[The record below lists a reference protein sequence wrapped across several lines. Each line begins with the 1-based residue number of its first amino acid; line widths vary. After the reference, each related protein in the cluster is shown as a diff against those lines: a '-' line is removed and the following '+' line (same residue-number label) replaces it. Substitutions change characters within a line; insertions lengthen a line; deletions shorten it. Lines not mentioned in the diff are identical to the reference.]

1 MSLER
6 WLMVAGLLAALFLPA
21 LPASAKSAGDGGSAS
36 GGGILP
42 GATASDPVNI
52 DADKLDYFDKEQK
65 LIYSGSVIVVNGPS
79 TLKISRMTIFLEN
92 KKGAAKDAPGG
103 GGGGGGATSDK
114 VRHVE
119 GEGPVTLVSP
129 DQIATGDH
137 LTYDRADNK
146 VHLTGNVTWTQG
158 ETVVKGEHLV
168 YDLTTKE
175 AQVLASDKPAKEGA
189 AAPSQRIHSM
199 FTPKNK

>member
-1 MSLER
+1 MSLKR
-6 WLMVAGLLAALFLPA
+6 WPAIAASLAALLLSSPPA
-21 LPASAKSAGDGGSAS
+21 VGAPAAKSG

-42 GATASDPVNI
+42 GATASDPVNV

-65 LIYSGSVIVVNGPS
+65 LIYSGSVIVANGPS
-79 TLKISRMTIFLEN
+79 TLKTARMTILLDN
-92 KKGAAKDAPGG
+92 KKGAGKDAGG
-103 GGGGGGATSDK
+103 AGGGAASSDK

-119 GEGPVTLVSP
+119 AEGPVTLVSP

-137 LTYDRADNK
+137 LTYDRGDNK

-158 ETVVKGEHLV
+158 ETVVKGDHLV

-175 AQVLASDKPAKEGA
+175 AHVLASDSSGKDGGA
-189 AAPSQRIHSM
+189 GQGQRIHSM

>member
-1 MSLER
+1 MSLTR
-6 WLMVAGLLAALFLPA
+6 LAAIAASLAALLLSGLPA
-21 LPASAKSAGDGGSAS
+21 AGAPAATKAG

-42 GATASDPVNI
+42 GATASDPVNV

-79 TLKISRMTIFLEN
+79 TLKTSRMTIFLDN
-92 KKGAAKDAPGG
+92 KKGAAKDAGG
-103 GGGGGGATSDK
+103 AGGGASSSDK
-114 VRHVE
+114 VRHVDAD
-119 GEGPVTLVSP
+119 GPVTLVSP
-129 DQIATGDH
+129 DQVATGDH
-137 LTYDRADNK
+137 LTYDRGDNK

-175 AQVLASDKPAKEGA
+175 AHVLASDSSGREGGA
-189 AAPSQRIHSM
+189 AQGQRIHSM

>member
-1 MSLER
+1 MSLNR
-6 WLMVAGLLAALFLPA
+6 WPAIAALLAALLLSAEAAGAQSP
-21 LPASAKSAGDGGSAS
+21 AKSG

-65 LIYSGSVIVVNGPS
+65 LIYGGSVIVVNGPS
-79 TLKISRMTIFLEN
+79 TLKTSRMTIFLDN
-92 KKGAAKDAPGG
+92 KKGAGKDGQGEAGG
-103 GGGGGGATSDK
+103 SSSDK

-119 GEGPVTLVSP
+119 AEGPVTLVSP

-137 LTYDRADNK
+137 LTYDRGDNK

-158 ETVVKGEHLV
+158 ENVVKGDHLV

-175 AQVLASDKPAKEGA
+175 AHVLARDGSGKEGGGT
-189 AAPSQRIHSM
+189 PGQRIHSM

>member
-1 MSLER
+1 MMVPNR
-6 WLMVAGLLAALFLPA
+6 WPAIAALLAALLLLGSPA
-21 LPASAKSAGDGGSAS
+21 AGAPASKS
-36 GGGILP
+36 GGGLLP

-65 LIYSGSVIVVNGPS
+65 LIYSGGVVVVNGPS
-79 TLKISRMTIFLEN
+79 TLKSTRMTILLDTKN
-92 KKGAAKDAPGG
+92 AAGKDA
-103 GGGGGGATSDK
+103 GGAGAGASSDK
-114 VRHVE
+114 VRHVDAD
-119 GEGPVTLVSP
+119 GPVTLVSP

-137 LTYDRADNK
+137 LTYDRGDNK

-158 ETVVKGEHLV
+158 ETVVKGDHLV

-175 AQVLASDKPAKEGA
+175 AHVLASDSAGKSGGA
-189 AAPSQRIHSM
+189 GQGQRIHSM

>member
-1 MSLER
+1 MRPQL
-6 WLMVAGLLAALFLPA
+6 WPVIATLLAALLLLGSPA
-21 LPASAKSAGDGGSAS
+21 AGAPAAKS
-36 GGGILP
+36 GGGLLP

-65 LIYSGSVIVVNGPS
+65 LIYAGSVIVVNGPS
-79 TLKISRMTIFLEN
+79 TLKTSRMTIFLDN
-92 KKGAAKDAPGG
+92 KKVAGKDAGG
-103 GGGGGGATSDK
+103 AGGGASSSDK
-114 VRHVE
+114 VRHVDAD
-119 GEGPVTLVSP
+119 GPVTLVSP

-137 LTYDRADNK
+137 LAYDRGDNK

-158 ETVVKGEHLV
+158 ETVVKGDHLV

-175 AQVLASDKPAKEGA
+175 AHVLASDSSGKEGGA
-189 AAPSQRIHSM
+189 AQGQRIHSM

>member
-1 MSLER
+1 MSLKR
-6 WLMVAGLLAALFLPA
+6 LPAIAAALAALLLSGSPA
-21 LPASAKSAGDGGSAS
+21 AGAPAAKSG

-65 LIYSGSVIVVNGPS
+65 LIYAGSVIVVNGPS
-79 TLKISRMTIFLEN
+79 TLKTARMTIFLDN
-92 KKGAAKDAPGG
+92 KKGAGKDA
-103 GGGGGGATSDK
+103 GGAGSGASSSDK
-114 VRHVE
+114 VRHVDA
-119 GEGPVTLVSP
+119 EGPVTLVSP

-137 LTYDRADNK
+137 LTYDRGDNN

-175 AQVLASDKPAKEGA
+175 AHVLASESSGKEGGA
-189 AAPSQRIHSM
+189 GGQRIHSM
-199 FTPKNK
+199 FAPKNK

>member
-1 MSLER
+1 MSRKL
-6 WLMVAGLLAALFLPA
+6 WPAIATLLAALLLSSSPA
-21 LPASAKSAGDGGSAS
+21 LGAPAAKS
-36 GGGILP
+36 GGGLLP

-65 LIYSGSVIVVNGPS
+65 LIYSGGVVVVNGPS
-79 TLKISRMTIFLEN
+79 TLKTARMTILLDT
-92 KKGAAKDAPGG
+92 KSAPSKD
-103 GGGGGGATSDK
+103 GGGGGAGASSDK
-114 VRHVE
+114 VRHVDAD
-119 GEGPVTLVSP
+119 GPVTLVSP

-137 LTYDRADNK
+137 LTYDRGDNK

-158 ETVVKGEHLV
+158 ETVVKGDHLV

-175 AQVLASDKPAKEGA
+175 AHVLASDSSGKPGGGA
-189 AAPSQRIHSM
+189 GQGQRIHSM

>member
-6 WLMVAGLLAALFLPA
+6 WAAIAASLATLLLFWGHPATGAPAA
-21 LPASAKSAGDGGSAS
+21 AKS

-65 LIYSGSVIVVNGPS
+65 LVYAGSVIVVNGPS
-79 TLKISRMTIFLEN
+79 TLKTSRMTIFLDN
-92 KKGAAKDAPGG
+92 KKGSGKDGQ
-103 GGGGGGATSDK
+103 GGGGGASSSDK
-114 VRHVE
+114 VRHVDAD
-119 GEGPVTLVSP
+119 GPVTLVSP

-137 LTYDRADNK
+137 LTYDRGDNK

-175 AQVLASDKPAKEGA
+175 AHVLASDSSGKEGGA
-189 AAPSQRIHSM
+189 GQGQRIHSM